1 MIDKTLKD
9 KDIIVKNYFEKKEQ
23 IVQMHRSGA
32 SGLETVRALSDLTDE
47 TIKQLVKISFPDLS
61 RICIVVLG
69 GYGRRELCFKSDI
82 DISLVF
88 NTDDFESLKEGI
100 EILYYALLDLKVDI
114 GFSPRDIKTFLELSK
129 DDLTVATSLLQG
141 RFIIG
146 NEEIYNDLI
155 KRFKRLI
162 RRKRTAYIDA
172 TLRARKMRYQRTGST
187 IYMME
192 PHVKEGEGGL
202 RDFHEVFWIAR
213 VLDDVPDYRYFV
225 DKNII
230 LEEEY
235 EELIRAYNFLL
246 RLRNEMHLI
255 CNKRCDVLVRPLQ
268 EEVAKK
274 LGYVEYP
281 YDQEV
286 LRESVEKMMRLYYL
300 YAKSINTITKRIL
313 KALTE
318 EEELEIFEPID
329 AVFSRTTMEID
340 VFNREKF
347 EKDFRNVLKA
357 FLYYKEYNLD
367 FSSELEFL
375 IRKHEEKLREHREDP
390 EIRKM
395 VQKLFSDPNNLA
407 KTLRKMQD
415 FYVLDDLIPE
425 FGYQR
430 CHFQYDAYHKYTTD
444 AHAIK
449 AVEELESLKK
459 VDHPHRKMMYE
470 LFKEIDRVDL
480 LTWAVFLH
488 DIGKGHKT
496 DHCIL
501 GAKMAKE
508 IMLRFGYSKRDAQI
522 VSFLVLH
529 HLDMAK
535 ISQRRNMNEPKVIN
549 DFAKTIKN
557 KELLKMLTV
566 LTWCDANAV
575 GPNIWN
581 DWKNAL
587 LWELYEKTSEV
598 LEQKVSYEEIHRR
611 RFEEKKEKLRAILEV
626 EFGKERADFHMGRFS
641 DYYVMSTPIDDILKH
656 LKMEEQL
663 LKTGKPQFYFEK
675 KYGIGF
681 SELLIVL
688 DSKKIKNPLLVV
700 TGIISYMGINILAVY
715 SYMRKDGIVVIDLQI
730 STSSL
735 EVVEDKKFQQFK
747 QLFNQYIK
755 GEITLEQLSKKRN
768 VMFKASVIPPP
779 TFVKVDNEM
788 SEVYT
793 IFDISGEDRV
803 GLLFDIFKVFAR
815 YDLYVHIVKVVT
827 QGERIRDAFY
837 VRTKDKRKITDE
849 KLIEEIKEELLN
861 VIKSD

>member
-1 MIDKTLKD
+1 M
-9 KDIIVKNYFEKKEQ
+9 
-23 IVQMHRSGA
+23 
-32 SGLETVRALSDLTDE
+32 
-47 TIKQLVKISFPDLS
+47 
-61 RICIVVLG
+61 
-69 GYGRRELCFKSDI
+69 
-82 DISLVF
+82 
-88 NTDDFESLKEGI
+88 
-100 EILYYALLDLKVDI
+100 
-114 GFSPRDIKTFLELSK
+114 
-129 DDLTVATSLLQG
+129 
-141 RFIIG
+141 
-146 NEEIYNDLI
+146 
-155 KRFKRLI
+155 
-162 RRKRTAYIDA
+162 
-172 TLRARKMRYQRTGST
+172 
-187 IYMME
+187 
-192 PHVKEGEGGL
+192 
-202 RDFHEVFWIAR
+202 
-213 VLDDVPDYRYFV
+213 DDVPDYRYFV

-235 EELIRAYNFLL
+235 QELIRAYNFLL

-274 LGYVEYP
+274 LGYIQHP
-281 YDQEV
+281 YDQES

-357 FLYYKEYNLD
+357 FLYYKEYSLD

-375 IRKHEEKLREHREDP
+375 IRKHEEKIRKHREDP
-390 EIRKM
+390 EIKKM

-470 LFKEIDRVDL
+470 LFKEIERIDL
-480 LTWAVFLH
+480 LTWAIFLH

-508 IMLRFGYSKRDAQI
+508 IMLRFGYPKRDAEI

-587 LWELYEKTSEV
+587 LWELYEKTLEV
-598 LEQKVSYEEIHRR
+598 LEQKVSYEEIHHR
-611 RFEEKKEKLRAILEV
+611 RFTEKKEKLQAILEV
-626 EFGKERADFHMGRFS
+626 EFGKERTQFHMGRFS
-641 DYYVMSTPIDDILKH
+641 DYYIMSTPVDDIIKH
-656 LKMEEQL
+656 LKMEELL

-688 DSKKIKNPLLVV
+688 DSKKIKIHCLLLQV
-700 TGIISYMGINILAVY
+700 SY
-715 SYMRKDGIVVIDLQI
+715 
-730 STSSL
+730 
-735 EVVEDKKFQQFK
+735 
-747 QLFNQYIK
+747 
-755 GEITLEQLSKKRN
+755 
-768 VMFKASVIPPP
+768 P
-779 TFVKVDNEM
+779 TWE
-788 SEVYT
+788 
-793 IFDISGEDRV
+793 
-803 GLLFDIFKVFAR
+803 
-815 YDLYVHIVKVVT
+815 
-827 QGERIRDAFY
+827 
-837 VRTKDKRKITDE
+837 
-849 KLIEEIKEELLN
+849 
-861 VIKSD
+861 